1 MKKKKQIVAHNWFN
15 KLTDAEQ
22 QIWRLVYYHP
32 TFIRNRTFALDM
44 LFCTIGT
51 GLDWK
56 DGKIVDEIED
66 NYLTAHKQDIYNLD
80 REIYKK
86 AYTNT
91 FYKSGLYYDRL
102 RMWDIRVMRE
112 YNYQNNCIAE
122 YTLKNIEKAVT
133 VSLPPKSFY
142 PVGMSSNLMTVPKNV
157 KPDWLSLA
165 IETCD
170 LILATDPLYKG
181 SDGRLQNK
189 VNIKL
194 AKRQKIKLLKLQ
206 AMKRKDISIAK
217 KGVK

>member
-1 MKKKKQIVAHNWFN
+1 MKKKKKTHNWWFN

-66 NYLTAHKQDIYNLD
+66 NYLTAQKQDIYNLD

-91 FYKSGLYYDRL
+91 LHKPGLFTDSL
-102 RMWDIRVMRE
+102 KMWNIRIMRE

-142 PVGMSSNLMTVPKNV
+142 PIGQYSNLMTVPKNV

-170 LILATDPLYKG
+170 LILATDPLYRG
-181 SDGRLQNK
+181 SDNRLWNK
-189 VNIKL
+189 NNIRL
-194 AKRQKIKLLKLQ
+194 AKRQKTKLLKMQ
-206 AMKRKDISIAK
+206 AK
-217 KGVK
+217 K

>member
-1 MKKKKQIVAHNWFN
+1 MKKKAKKKEWWFR

-56 DGKIVDEIED
+56 NGKIVDEIED
-66 NYLTAHKQDIYNLD
+66 NYLTAKKQDIYNLD

-91 FYKSGLYYDRL
+91 FHKRGLYMYDL
-102 RMWDIRVMRE
+102 KAWNIRVMKE
-112 YNYQNNCIAE
+112 YNYQNNCIAA

-142 PVGMSSNLMTVPKNV
+142 PISQYSNLMTVPKNV

-170 LILATDPLYKG
+170 LILATDPLYK
-181 SDGRLQNK
+181 SYEGRLQNK
-189 VNIKL
+189 NNIKL
-194 AKRQKIKLLKLQ
+194 AKRQKVKLLKLQ
-206 AMKRKDISIAK
+206 SK
-217 KGVK
+217 KKSA

>member
-1 MKKKKQIVAHNWFN
+1 MKKKKRIVVRSWFN

-66 NYLTAHKQDIYNLD
+66 NYLTAQKQDIHNLD
-80 REIYKK
+80 AEIYKK

-91 FYKSGLYYDRL
+91 FWEDGHFYDRL
-102 RMWDIRVMRE
+102 RASDVKRMRE
-112 YNYQNNCIAE
+112 YNYQMNCIAE

-142 PVGMSSNLMTVPKNV
+142 PIGQYSNLMTVPKNV
-157 KPDWLSLA
+157 KPDWLALA

-170 LILATDPLYKG
+170 LILATDPLYRG
-181 SDGRLQNK
+181 SDNRLRNK
-189 VNIKL
+189 NNIRL
-194 AKRQKIKLLKLQ
+194 AKRQKVKLLKLQ
-206 AMKRKDISIAK
+206 AL
-217 KGVK
+217 KG

>member
-1 MKKKKQIVAHNWFN
+1 MKKKRIVAHSWFD
-15 KLTDAEQ
+15 KLTDAEK

-32 TFIRNRTFALDM
+32 TFIRNRAFALDM
-44 LFCTIGT
+44 LFCVIGT

-66 NYLTAHKQDIYNLD
+66 NYLTTKKQDIYNLD

-91 FYKSGLYYDRL
+91 FHKPGLFTDEL
-102 RMWDIRVMRE
+102 KAWNIRVMKE

-142 PVGMSSNLMTVPKNV
+142 PICQYSKLMTVPKNV

-170 LILATDPLYKG
+170 LILATDPLYRG
-181 SDGRLQNK
+181 SDNRLQNK
-189 VNIKL
+189 NNIRL
-194 AKRQKIKLLKLQ
+194 AKRQKVKLLKLQ
-206 AMKRKDISIAK
+206 ASKKDK
-217 KGVK
+217 